1 MLLVSAD
8 RAAAE
13 EVAQRV
19 RNVVFAT
26 TLEVDVKM
34 VRLKVNVGA
43 ASFPESGNSLQA
55 VMTAADRMMYKDK
68 ELRDPPKGKLVIQRL

>member
-1 MLLVSAD
+1 VSAD
-8 RAAAE
+8 KAAAD

-34 VRLKVNVGA
+34 VRPQGQRRR
-43 ASFPESGNSLQA
+43 G
-55 VMTAADRMMYKDK
+55 
-68 ELRDPPKGKLVIQRL
+68 ELPRKR